1 MINKVNRKK
10 IYAMKRLG
18 FTALLFVLTSTLHA
32 QKGDLSKSDMIKL
45 DFKTLA
51 VSKEKIKA
59 NDAAVMP
66 AYQQLIKD
74 ADKALKF
81 KAVSVTDKTDVP
93 PSGDK
98 HDYMSIGP
106 YWWPDPSKPGG
117 VPYMRKDGEVNP
129 EVKNFPDKEN
139 LPKLCENVYN
149 LSLAYYF
156 SGNEEY
162 AKHASK
168 LVKVWFLDSATAM
181 NPNLKFGQAI
191 KGITEGRAEGLI
203 EARHLIFLLDGVE
216 LLKHSENFKEAKQKK
231 LKKWMSAFLNWME
244 TSKIGIDEKEAKNN
258 HGVWYDATALALAN
272 YTGEKEIAN
281 KTVKD
286 AAERLDAQMDD
297 KGYFP
302 LELARTTSLHYTAFV
317 LDAFTII
324 AQLSENTNTDFW
336 TLKTK
341 SNKSLEKGYE
351 ALFPHLAG
359 AKEWTWKQ
367 IKPFTMSNSYQL
379 LWKASTKYNC
389 TSCKDIIKKSANG
402 YEQMMINLL

>member
-1 MINKVNRKK
+1 
-10 IYAMKRLG
+10 
-18 FTALLFVLTSTLHA
+18 
-32 QKGDLSKSDMIKL
+32 
-45 DFKTLA
+45 
-51 VSKEKIKA
+51 
-59 NDAAVMP
+59 
-66 AYQQLIKD
+66 
-74 ADKALKF
+74 
-81 KAVSVTDKTDVP
+81 
-93 PSGDK
+93 
-98 HDYMSIGP
+98 
-106 YWWPDPSKPGG
+106 
-117 VPYMRKDGEVNP
+117 MRKDGEVNP

-216 LLKHSENFKEAKQKK
+216 LLKSSENFKEGKQKK
-231 LKKWMSAFLNWME
+231 LKKWMSAFLDWME

-258 HGVWYDATALALAN
+258 HGVWYDATALALAI

-336 TLKTK
+336 KLKTK

-359 AKEWTWKQ
+359 AKEWTWQQ

-402 YEQMMINLL
+402 YDQRLINLL